1 MHRTG
6 KKMQKVIKYTVFKT
20 KWGYFGLAGTDSA
33 LLRTHLPE
41 PGPEI
46 IKAHFLKD
54 FPLAKYDRTFFSNVQ
69 AQIKAY
75 FEGNRVNFG
84 PDVTIALENFSRFYR
99 TVLSACRKIGFGK
112 TSSYSLLA
120 KKSGSPAA
128 SRAVG
133 NALAKN
139 PMPLIIPCHRVVRGD
154 GKLGGF
160 SATGGIDLKARLLRL
175 EQQSA

>member
-1 MHRTG
+1 
-6 KKMQKVIKYTVFKT
+6 MQKVIKYVVFRT
-20 KWGYFGLAGTDSA
+20 KWGYFGFAGTDAA
-33 LLRTHLPE
+33 LLRTRLPE
-41 PGPEI
+41 PEPEI
-46 IKAHFLKD
+46 IKSQFLKD
-54 FPLAKYDRTFFSNVQ
+54 LPFAKYDKTFFSNVQ
-69 AQIKAY
+69 KQIKAY
-75 FEGNRVNFG
+75 FEGKRVNFG
-84 PDVTIALENFSRFYR
+84 PNVPVALDNFSRFDHI
-99 TVLSACRKIGFGK
+99 VLSACSKIGFGK

-139 PMPLIIPCHRVVRGD
+139 PMPLIIPCHRVIRGD

-175 EQQSA
+175 EQQST